1 MPGKCGLGAAWHA
14 THNDVQNLVLLAIIM
29 LISLA
34 VLAVDGV
41 HRLFQ
46 LRHML
51 WRARIQRVLHHR
63 LFGTSAPSE
72 GCLQCP
78 VGSQTAVDFDQSVRS
93 CQHRNPS
100 VIQLVD
106 GRVLDRLLSNLHAAF
121 GLAQTVSLLSLSL
134 PARPGSRNWYTL
146 SSFPC
151 STRS

>member
-78 VGSQTAVDFDQSVRS
+78 SALR
-93 CQHRNPS
+93 
-100 VIQLVD
+100 
-106 GRVLDRLLSNLHAAF
+106 RLLISTSPCAP
-121 GLAQTVSLLSLSL
+121 VSIAIHPSYSLSMGASL
-134 PARPGSRNWYTL
+134 TV
-146 SSFPC
+146 F
-151 STRS
+151 